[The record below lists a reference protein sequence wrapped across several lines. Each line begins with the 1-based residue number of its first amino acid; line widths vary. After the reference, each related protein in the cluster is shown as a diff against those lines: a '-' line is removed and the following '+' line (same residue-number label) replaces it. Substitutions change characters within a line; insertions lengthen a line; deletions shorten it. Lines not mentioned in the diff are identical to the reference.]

1 MQSHDHVCQ
10 IDFLKK
16 NTPKQK
22 YLCPNPPVFP
32 CDIFFFLLYYLSKIT
47 VDGSVNDVHGGS
59 SISVV
64 NELIKQS
71 INKNMLSN
79 IYVIVEIDLT
89 S

>member
-16 NTPKQK
+16 KIPKQK

-47 VDGSVNDVHGGS
+47 VDGSAGL
-59 SISVV
+59 
-64 NELIKQS
+64 ELARVPRVPGTRGIFGQ
-71 INKNMLSN
+71 
-79 IYVIVEIDLT
+79 
-89 S
+89 